1 MSNSPLVSYVALS
14 PNHSG
19 YRNHDICKI
28 TPHYVGGNCTVET
41 LGEVFMPTSR
51 RASSNYGIGSDGRV
65 GMYVEEH
72 NRAWT
77 SGSSWNDNRAV
88 TIEVANY
95 GNGSV
100 SDAAWATLVEL
111 CADICLR
118 NGIEDC
124 SYTGGTDGV
133 LTMHQWYQSTDC
145 PGPWLTQQ
153 FERLSQEVNALLSS
167 GVAPTPSE
175 PKNNTRG
182 GKLDVDGYGGYNTV
196 LDMQHALGT
205 WEDGTISGQ
214 WSGNKCYF
222 WAFDAVEWGAQG
234 SQMVMALQ
242 RLIGVV
248 VDGVWGEE
256 TSTGLQEYLIKKGYS
271 CGPSGAD
278 SYFGRDSLRA
288 LQQCLN
294 DGNFNNES
302 EG

>member
-19 YRNHDICKI
+19 RRNHDICKI
-28 TPHYVGGNCTVET
+28 TPHYVAGNCTVET
-41 LGEVFMPTSR
+41 LGDVFMPTSR

-65 GMYVEEH
+65 GMYVEED

-95 GNGSV
+95 GDGSI
-100 SDAAWATLVEL
+100 SNAAWATLVEL
-111 CADICLR
+111 CADICMR

-133 LTMHQWYQSTDC
+133 LTMHQWFQSTDC
-145 PGPWLTQQ
+145 PGPWLDKQ
-153 FERLSQEVNALLSS
+153 FERLSAEVNARI
-167 GVAPTPSE
+167 GGFVPVTPAAAR
-175 PKNNTRG
+175 NNTRG

-205 WEDGTISGQ
+205 WEDGVISGQ
-214 WSGNKCYF
+214 WRGNAEYL
-222 WAFDAVEWGAQG
+222 WAFSAVEWGAQG
-234 SQMVMALQ
+234 SQMVVALQ
-242 RLIGVV
+242 RHIGAVP
-248 VDGVWGEE
+248 DGIWGQE
-256 TSTGLQEYLIKKGYS
+256 TSEKLQDRLIAGGYF
-271 CGPSGAD
+271 CGDSGAD
-278 SYFGRDSLRA
+278 GYFGRCSMRA

-294 DGNFNNES
+294 DGRLV
-302 EG
+302 

>member
-19 YRNHDICKI
+19 QRNHDICKI
-28 TPHYVGGNCTVET
+28 TPHYVAGNCTVET
-41 LGEVFMPTSR
+41 LGDVFMPTSR

-65 GMYVEEH
+65 GMYVEED

-95 GNGSV
+95 GDGSI
-100 SDAAWATLVEL
+100 SDAAWNTLVEL

-124 SYTGGTDGV
+124 TYTGDTDGV
-133 LTMHQWYQSTDC
+133 LTMHQWYQDTDC
-145 PGPWLTQQ
+145 PGPWLDKQ
-153 FERLSQEVNALLSS
+153 FERLSAEVNARI
-167 GVAPTPSE
+167 GGFVPVTPAAAR
-175 PKNNTRG
+175 NNTRG

-205 WEDGTISGQ
+205 WEDGVISGQ
-214 WSGNKCYF
+214 WRGNAEYL
-222 WAFDAVEWGAQG
+222 WAFSAVEWGAQG
-234 SQMVMALQ
+234 SQMVVALQ
-242 RLIGVV
+242 RLIGAVP
-248 VDGVWGEE
+248 DGIWGQE
-256 TSTGLQEYLIKKGYS
+256 TSEKLQDRLIAGGYF
-271 CGPSGAD
+271 CGDSGAD
-278 SYFGRDSLRA
+278 GYFGRCSMRA

-294 DGNFNNES
+294 DGRLV
-302 EG
+302 